1 MEPLTKHHLLNTELT
16 DRVLWYD
23 GTSAFNPNNLLQA
36 VKFHDIRFV
45 TQPSPLVDQYNMHAA
60 RSQEIRV
67 KDTCNPL
74 IRDWTTPPPF
84 NTLDVVDYLFKAHTV
99 LFGDLPS
106 DQLDKRERRL
116 AEEIVQYEKYRL
128 FDVLRTIIWI
138 INTLTANNTVW
149 GVGRGSSVSSYVLYI
164 IGVHDVDSF
173 EYDLDI
179 DDFLHE

>member
-1 MEPLTKHHLLNTELT
+1 MEIVTKPHLLNTHLN

-23 GTSAFNPNNLLQA
+23 GVSSFDPAALLRM

-45 TQPSPLVDQYNMHAA
+45 TQPSPLVEEFNRHASVA
-60 RSQEIRV
+60 QQIEV

-74 IRDWTTPPPF
+74 TYDWTIPDSF
-84 NTLDVVDYLFKAHTV
+84 KKLDVIEYLFKAHSV
-99 LFGDLPS
+99 LFEGEPPAEIAL
-106 DQLDKRERRL
+106 RERRL
-116 AEEIVQYEKYRL
+116 AEELVIYNKYQL
-128 FDVLRTIIWI
+128 FDVIRTIIWI
-138 INTLTANNTVW
+138 INTLTATNTVW

-173 EYDLDI
+173 KYDLDI